1 MARIDPSRQGVMNE
15 ASFVLG
21 DINFWPKND
30 EKGQKRLQTIKNPIP
45 LQSTAY
51 FSFKRDNR
59 SPSLVSL

>member
-30 EKGQKRLQTIKNPIP
+30 EKGQKRLQTTKNPIP

-51 FSFKRDNR
+51 FSFKRDN